1 MTSVTFP
8 TNIGGDG
15 STVSDDD
22 NASTGLRNGGW
33 RTRFVPCFTNQVAIA
48 TTLTDRLLTL
58 SDTSASSVAIGLGAK
73 SFTTAKFYNFAV
85 GQFVVI
91 ASTASPTNY
100 MFGQVTAYNS
110 GTGALSVT
118 VTITA
123 GSGTIASWTI
133 SVASP
138 AKVTT
143 GSALLKGDGSGGFAS
158 ASAGTDYVA
167 PGGALGTPSSGTLTN
182 CTFPTLNQNTTGTAS
197 NITAYTINQNLGT
210 ANSPS
215 FSRVLIGN
223 GSASSP
229 SLAFS
234 SDGAQDTGLYWG
246 GDGYT
251 YFTNNA
257 SKSGEIQP
265 GGNLVMIGNVTAYSD
280 ARLKT
285 DIEKIPDALKKVN
298 ALNGYTFNRID
309 QEGPRQTGVIAQ
321 EVLEVLPEAVIA
333 TEEHLSV
340 AYGNM
345 VGLLIEAVKELSQE
359 LADLKA
365 KIGEK

>member
-1 MTSVTFP
+1 M
-8 TNIGGDG
+8 
-15 STVSDDD
+15 
-22 NASTGLRNGGW
+22 
-33 RTRFVPCFTNQVAIA
+33 
-48 TTLTDRLLTL
+48 
-58 SDTSASSVAIGLGAK
+58 
-73 SFTTAKFYNFAV
+73 
-85 GQFVVI
+85 
-91 ASTASPTNY
+91 
-100 MFGQVTAYNS
+100 
-110 GTGALSVT
+110 
-118 VTITA
+118 
-123 GSGTIASWTI
+123 
-133 SVASP
+133 
-138 AKVTT
+138 
-143 GSALLKGDGSGGFAS
+143 
-158 ASAGTDYVA
+158 
-167 PGGALGTPSSGTLTN
+167 
-182 CTFPTLNQNTTGTAS
+182 
-197 NITAYTINQNLGT
+197 
-210 ANSPS
+210 
-215 FSRVLIGN
+215 
-223 GSASSP
+223 
-229 SLAFS
+229 
-234 SDGAQDTGLYWG
+234 YWG